1 MYLTLKPATSQINE
15 INYSNSNQ
23 LVTAIAPI

>member
-1 MYLTLKPATSQINE
+1 MYLTVKIPNTQINE

-23 LVTAIAPI
+23 LVIPIEPI

>member
-1 MYLTLKPATSQINE
+1 MYLTVKMPTTQINE

>member
-1 MYLTLKPATSQINE
+1 MYLTVKSPTTQINQ

-23 LVTAIAPI
+23 LVTAIAPK

>member
-1 MYLTLKPATSQINE
+1 MYLTVKPATSQINE
-15 INYSNSNQ
+15 INYLNSNQ

>member
-1 MYLTLKPATSQINE
+1 MYLTVKPPTTQINE

-23 LVTAIAPI
+23 LVNALAPV